1 MRAADLDLIFVP
13 ENGLPEPSHWL
24 ARWSAKLSS
33 ARFAFSDGEAA
44 SAEGLVFTAQR
55 AAKPIFFIAYS
66 LGALALAKAAP
77 ELKALDVRGAFLVA
91 PPSAGALETLD
102 GGRWLAIT
110 REKLPFESVMVASRT
125 DPWARYEESEALA
138 ADWGA
143 SLIDAG
149 EAGRLDAASGH
160 GPWPEGLLR
169 LAGMLK
175 RL

>member
-1 MRAADLDLIFVP
+1 MRASDFDLIFVP
-13 ENGLPEPSHWL
+13 ERGIPEPGHWL

-33 ARFAFSDGEAA
+33 ARYAVAEGESL
-44 SAEGLVFTAQR
+44 SAEGLVFTANL

-66 LGALALAKAAP
+66 LGAVALVKAAP
-77 ELKALDVRGAFLVA
+77 ALAALDVRGAFLVA
-91 PPSAGALETLD
+91 PPSARALDTLD
-102 GGRWLAIT
+102 SGRWNGVS
-110 REKLPFESVMVASRT
+110 RERLPFESVLVASRT

-143 SLIDAG
+143 NLIDAG